1 MRNPQ
6 FAEYTDQEVSDAH
19 LWLKNKITEGV
30 LAGRDVEK
38 YRTPFS
44 EVATEVNVRINDML
58 DEIESVLNS

>member
-19 LWLKNKITEGV
+19 LWLKKQITEGV

-38 YRTPFS
+38 YRTPFH
-44 EVATEVNVRINDML
+44 EVATEVNARINDLL